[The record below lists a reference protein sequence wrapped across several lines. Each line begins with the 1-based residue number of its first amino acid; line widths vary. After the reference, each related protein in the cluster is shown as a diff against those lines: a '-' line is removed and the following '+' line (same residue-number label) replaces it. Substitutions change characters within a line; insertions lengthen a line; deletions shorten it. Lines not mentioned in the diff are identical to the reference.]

1 MHDGIA
7 DLKAACAAASSP
19 APADMLRMGATTW
32 LFGRPARAEGSTIAL
47 AQDEDFTIIV
57 NNDDVLEAEKHDDF
71 YLVKVGADT
80 NVLVMMT
87 KVVKAGVA
95 GCGCEDAESDDTP
108 DVIAANRTNSIRT
121 IKVKA
126 GRCWIEYQCQEI
138 SGRTVCFV
146 VSVTCRPRA
155 SRHS

>member
-32 LFGRPARAEGSTIAL
+32 LFGRPARAEDGMIAL

-71 YLVKVGADT
+71 YLVKVGADA

-87 KVVKAGVA
+87 KVVKAGAA
-95 GCGCEDAESDDTP
+95 GCGCEDVVSDDTP
-108 DVIAANRTNSIRT
+108 DVIAANRSVRT
-121 IKVKA
+121 VKVKA
-126 GRCWIEYQCQEI
+126 GRCWIEYHCHEI
-138 SGRTVCFV
+138 EGRTVCFV
-146 VSVTCRPRA
+146 VSVTCKPKA
-155 SRHS
+155 SRSG